1 MKKFLSLA
9 TAVTMALSGFS
20 LNTFASDVS
29 DATFDYGNGIEV
41 TVTGNFSYEKK
52 QMIADYLVYGSENAN
67 SARGILCIFGHK
79 LESSYSTI
87 THHNAYTDSPKCNVY
102 TYETI
107 ACSRSSCDYVE
118 SKELISTTRIAT
130 CHG

>member
-41 TVTGNFSYEKK
+41 IVTGNFSYEKK

-67 SARGILCIFGHK
+67 DKNNLKNNSISVDF
-79 LESSYSTI
+79 
-87 THHNAYTDSPKCNVY
+87 
-102 TYETI
+102 
-107 ACSRSSCDYVE
+107 
-118 SKELISTTRIAT
+118 LIKRIYN
-130 CHG
+130 